1 MLRSTRALLILGN
14 LTEMVGTTSD
24 TKLQKFFHDKKGHVK
39 RKHVTIMPPWN
50 YIYNYDLPSTSAG
63 SRRQLK
69 ASNVELAIKFCNRQ
83 EIQFFK
89 NDLNIP
95 QTREI
100 FVT

>member
-1 MLRSTRALLILGN
+1 
-14 LTEMVGTTSD
+14 
-24 TKLQKFFHDKKGHVK
+24 
-39 RKHVTIMPPWN
+39 MPPWN

-69 ASNVELAIKFCNRQ
+69 ASNVVLSIKLCNGR

-89 NDLNIP
+89 NDLDIP